1 MLKLLRGWRL
11 GAPLFLIVALIGARL
26 TAVPA
31 LSDPV
36 HSAAPA
42 SLHLHVPLLYLLL
55 SPAFTLWDGISMLSM
70 SRLRGFLQGLAVLY
84 LLWRLGCV
92 WARIRDQPVAK
103 RRLVQNEVVTLVLTL
118 GGLLLFLATG
128 ALWHRPML
136 SLAGVPSGQ
145 SVVDFHSHTN
155 LSHDVKGTL
164 MAGFTA
170 AANQRWHARAGFDA
184 VFLTDHDVV
193 SHESRVASSQSQGA
207 AGVPALCPGIEVSA
221 WRAHIVLL
229 GDTLALDRDG
239 YRRSLDGLLT
249 LLRTSES
256 RYHALTVAS
265 LPEYRRNHWGRLDQ
279 LITAGLDGFE
289 IVNAAPKANELSRAE
304 RDSVIALARTRNRF
318 LVGVSDNH
326 GWGATS
332 MVWNLVPVA
341 RQPGALCESVLDR
354 LRSGFQAVQIVERHR
369 LRPDDRWPMLLT
381 PIGVLWETWRS
392 MGGALTLSWLGWIL
406 VWVAWRAR
414 RAALAKG

>member
-1 MLKLLRGWRL
+1 MLKLLRRWRL
-11 GAPLFLIVALIGARL
+11 GAPLLLIVALIGARL

-36 HSAAPA
+36 HGAAPA
-42 SLHLHVPLLYLLL
+42 SLHLHVPVPYLLF
-55 SPAFTLWDGISMLSM
+55 SPAFTLWDSISMLSM
-70 SRLRGFLQGLAVLY
+70 SRLWGFLQGLGVLY
-84 LLWRLGCV
+84 LLWRLGCL
-92 WARIRDQPVAK
+92 WARTRDPRANK
-103 RRLVQNEVVTLVLTL
+103 GRLVQNEVVTLILTL
-118 GGLLLFLATG
+118 AGLLLFLATA

-145 SVVDFHSHTN
+145 SVVDFHSHSN

-164 MAGFTA
+164 MAGFSA
-170 AANQRWHARAGFDA
+170 AANRRWHARAGFDA
-184 VFLTDHDVV
+184 VFLTDHDMV
-193 SHESRVASSQSQGA
+193 SQESRVASRESKGVA
-207 AGVPALCPGIEVSA
+207 EVPALCPGIEVSA

-229 GDTLALDRDG
+229 GDTLALDRNG

-256 RYHALTVAS
+256 KYHALSLAS
-265 LPEYRRNHWGRLDQ
+265 LPEYRRNHWGRLGE

-304 RDSVIALARTRNRF
+304 RDSVITLARARNRF
-318 LVGVSDNH
+318 LVGVSDSH

-332 MVWNLVPVA
+332 MVWNLVPVS
-341 RQPGALCESVLDR
+341 RQPEALCERVLDR
-354 LRSGFQAVQIVERHR
+354 LRSGFPAVQIVERHR
-369 LRPDDRWPMLLT
+369 VRPDDRWPMLLT

-406 VWVAWRAR
+406 VWLAWRAG

>member
-1 MLKLLRGWRL
+1 
-11 GAPLFLIVALIGARL
+11 
-26 TAVPA
+26 VPA

-36 HSAAPA
+36 HGAAPA
-42 SLHLHVPLLYLLL
+42 SLHLHVPLLYLLF

-70 SRLRGFLQGLAVLY
+70 SRLSGFLQGLAVLY

-92 WARIRDQPVAK
+92 WARTRDPHLAK
-103 RRLVQNEVVTLVLTL
+103 RRLVQKEVVTLVLTL
-118 GGLLLFLATG
+118 TGLLLFLATG

-136 SLAGVPSGQ
+136 SLAGVPSGH

-164 MAGFTA
+164 MAGFSA

-193 SHESRVASSQSQGA
+193 SHESPVASSQSQGA
-207 AGVPALCPGIEVSA
+207 PGVPALCPGIEVSA

-229 GDTLALDRDG
+229 GDTLALNGDG

-256 RYHALTVAS
+256 RYRALTVAS
-265 LPEYRRNHWGRLDQ
+265 LPEYRRNHWNRLDE

-304 RDSVIALARTRNRF
+304 RDSVIALAQRRNRF

-341 RQPGALCESVLDR
+341 RQPEALCDRVLER
-354 LRSGFQAVQIVERHR
+354 LRSGFQAVQVVERHR

-381 PIGVLWETWRS
+381 PIAVLWEAWRS

>member
-1 MLKLLRGWRL
+1 
-11 GAPLFLIVALIGARL
+11 
-26 TAVPA
+26 VPA

-36 HSAAPA
+36 HGAAPA

-55 SPAFTLWDGISMLSM
+55 STAFTVWDGISMLSM

-92 WARIRDQPVAK
+92 WARIRDQPVDK
-103 RRLVQNEVVTLVLTL
+103 RRLVQNEVVTLLLTL
-118 GGLLLFLATG
+118 TGLLLFLATG

-164 MAGFTA
+164 MAGFSA

-193 SHESRVASSQSQGA
+193 SQESRVASSQAQGG

-229 GDTLALDRDG
+229 GDTLALDHDG
-239 YRRSLDGLLT
+239 YRRSIDGLLT

-265 LPEYRRNHWGRLDQ
+265 LPEYRRNHWGRLDE

-341 RQPGALCESVLDR
+341 RQPGALCEGVLDR

-381 PIGVLWETWRS
+381 PIGVLWEIWRS